1 MVLCMLLVILASKV
15 QDHVVLKKDGMV
27 LSFFDFLEN
36 KLGRNM
42 AEVTYYT
49 QEGLDKLKQELQQ
62 LKTEGRANIAKAIA
76 EARDKGDL
84 SENAEYDAAKEA
96 QGLHETKIA
105 KLEEVL
111 ASARLIDESTLDTS
125 KVLALSYVK
134 IKNKKNNAVMTYQ
147 LVSETEADL
156 KSGKISVKSPIAQ
169 GLLGKS
175 VGEVAQVEA
184 PAGVLEF
191 EILEISR

>member
-1 MVLCMLLVILASKV
+1 
-15 QDHVVLKKDGMV
+15 
-27 LSFFDFLEN
+27 
-36 KLGRNM
+36 M

-49 QEGLDKLKQELQQ
+49 EEGLLKLREEVQY
-62 LKTEGRANIAKAIA
+62 LKTEGRIKIANAIA

-96 QGLHETKIA
+96 QGLHESKIA
-105 KLEEVL
+105 KLESVL
-111 ASARLIDESTLDTS
+111 ASARLIDESILDLT
-125 KVLALSYVK
+125 KVLALSIVK
-134 IKNKKNNAVMTYQ
+134 IKNKKTGAEMTYQ

-175 VGEVAQVEA
+175 VGDVATIQV
-184 PAGVLEF
+184 PAGEIEF

>member
-1 MVLCMLLVILASKV
+1 
-15 QDHVVLKKDGMV
+15 
-27 LSFFDFLEN
+27 
-36 KLGRNM
+36 M

-49 QEGLDKLKQELQQ
+49 EEGLVKLKEELQY

-96 QGLHETKIA
+96 QGLHEAKIA

-111 ASARLIDESTLDTS
+111 ASARVIDESNLDTS
-125 KVLALSYVK
+125 KVLALSFVK
-134 IKNKKNNAVMTYQ
+134 IKNKKTGAVMTYQ

-156 KSGKISVKSPIAQ
+156 KAGRISVKSPIAQ
-169 GLLGKS
+169 GLLGLQVGDVAS
-175 VGEVAQVEA
+175 VAV
-184 PAGVLEF
+184 PAGQMELEV
-191 EILEISR
+191 LEISR